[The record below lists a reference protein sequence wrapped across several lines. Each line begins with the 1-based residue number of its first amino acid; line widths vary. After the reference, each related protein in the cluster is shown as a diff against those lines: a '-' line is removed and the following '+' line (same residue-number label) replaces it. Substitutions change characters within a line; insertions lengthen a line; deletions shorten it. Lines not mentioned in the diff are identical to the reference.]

1 MNYVMGRDGDL
12 PIRFNLD
19 SSFRL
24 SIANNFGYVD
34 IYSGGLLAVS
44 MTYGIFTVD
53 ELAYLNN
60 NSLVIETHDKQ
71 RNIKQFTQLLPKL
84 ECLGTNYRELCA
96 LILNGLYYVRGVITE
111 SCSALTRISH
121 LTTAMFFY

>member
-1 MNYVMGRDGDL
+1 VIVLDSNSINNLRPQKVRKLLNYVMGRDGDL

-24 SIANNFGYVD
+24 SVANNFGYVD

-44 MTYGIFTVD
+44 TTYGIFTVD

-71 RNIKQFTQLLPKL
+71 RETLGNRYILPLLPTTQAGMPRHKL
-84 ECLGTNYRELCA
+84 P
-96 LILNGLYYVRGVITE
+96 GVM
-111 SCSALTRISH
+111 CVDPK
-121 LTTAMFFY
+121 